1 MIPSFVRRRSPLR
14 QTAALA
20 TLLAAAAAC
29 APTEPEPEPL
39 AVRASLSAPV
49 SSDTYVSITAR
60 IENVGAVTA
69 YVPNCHLVQRLEGR
83 RWVDDVHLGAACNSV
98 PPEAVAAGAVVERAV
113 HLLRAR
119 LPAAD
124 STVLRV
130 TFQVADDA
138 SYEPA
143 RVIAVRTAPR
153 TVY

>member
-1 MIPSFVRRRSPLR
+1 MLV
-14 QTAALA
+14 A
-20 TLLAAAAAC
+20 TAAC

-39 AVRASLSAPV
+39 AVRATLSAPV
-49 SSDTYVSITAR
+49 SSDTY
-60 IENVGAVTA
+60 
-69 YVPNCHLVQRLEGR
+69 
-83 RWVDDVHLGAACNSV
+83 
-98 PPEAVAAGAVVERAV
+98 AAGAVVERAV

-130 TFQVADDA
+130 TFRIADDA
-138 SYEPA
+138 TYEPA